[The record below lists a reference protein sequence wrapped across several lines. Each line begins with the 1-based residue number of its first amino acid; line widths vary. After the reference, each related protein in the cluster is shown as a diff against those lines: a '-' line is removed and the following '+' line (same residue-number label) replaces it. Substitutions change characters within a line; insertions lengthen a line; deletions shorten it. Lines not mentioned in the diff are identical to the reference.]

1 YSQNSPPVR
10 LRKTPREQQPLA
22 MLSTQYALQ
31 HPTRT
36 LLSVFVAWKAVLL
49 LIAAGSC
56 VGPTYDTSS
65 GLLLS
70 SPDGRLGAFSSN
82 GTTAAGDVVGLFLR
96 RLTSWD
102 AIYFVQVSRR
112 GYLFEQEWA
121 FGSGLPL
128 VIAAVGK
135 GG

>member
-1 YSQNSPPVR
+1 
-10 LRKTPREQQPLA
+10 
-22 MLSTQYALQ
+22 MLSTRYALQ

-36 LLSVFVAWKAVLL
+36 LLSVFVLWKAALL

-65 GLLLS
+65 DLLLS
-70 SPDGRLGAFSSN
+70 SPDSRLGALSSN
-82 GTTAAGDVVGLFLR
+82 GTTAAGDVVGVFLR

-128 VIAAVGK
+128 VLAAVGK